1 MTLKIASGDETSVM
15 SLNSVSVSFPSGDG
29 MDEVVHS
36 ISFSIGAAERVG
48 LVGESGSG
56 KSLTARAMMQLV
68 PKPGAITNGA
78 IEISGYTVSDAD
90 SNSKWR
96 GSEVTII
103 TQDPLSS
110 LNPLVKIGIQ
120 ISEMLIQHKGMSKTD
135 SRIQSETL
143 LKSVGFP
150 DPIRTMKQYPNSLS
164 GGMRQRVALA
174 IAISCRPKLLIAD
187 EPTTSLD
194 VTIQS
199 QVLDLLEK
207 MSIENRMAV
216 LLISHDLAVVSNFCE
231 RVIVMYDGRIVESGQ
246 IAEIINRPKHP
257 YTQALIGSVPNLF
270 DTHRVRLETIPGS
283 PPISGTVHN
292 GCSFAPRCKK
302 AGAICLSES
311 PVLISTGKN
320 DSEVSCHNPIQWG
333 VEP

>member
-29 MDEVVHS
+29 MGEVVHS
-36 ISFSIGAAERVG
+36 ISFSIGVGERVG

-56 KSLTARAMMQLV
+56 KSLTARAMMHLV
-68 PKPGAITNGA
+68 PKPGAVTGGA
-78 IEISGYTVSDAD
+78 IEISGSTISQTD
-90 SNSKWR
+90 SKSKWR
-96 GSEVTII
+96 GSEVAII

-120 ISEMLIQHKGMSKTD
+120 ISEMLIEHKGMSK
-135 SRIQSETL
+135 SEANVESEKL
-143 LKSVGFP
+143 LRSVGFP

-207 MSIENRMAV
+207 MSTENRMAV

-231 RVIVMYDGRIVESGQ
+231 RVIVMYDGRIVESGT
-246 IAEIINRPKHP
+246 IVEIINRPKHP
-257 YTQALIGSVPNLF
+257 YTQALIASVPNLF
-270 DTHRVRLETIPGS
+270 DTQRTRLETIPGS
-283 PPISGTVHN
+283 PPISGKIQE
-292 GCSFAPRCKK
+292 GCSFAPRCIR
-302 AGAICLSES
+302 GTAICINET
-311 PVLISTGKN
+311 PVL
-320 DSEVSCHNPIQWG
+320 DSNQDLQSQVSCHHPIEWG
-333 VEP
+333 QE

>member
-36 ISFSIGAAERVG
+36 ISFSIGVGERVG

-56 KSLTARAMMQLV
+56 KSLTARAMMHLV
-68 PKPGAITNGA
+68 PKPGAVTGGA
-78 IEISGYTVSDAD
+78 IEISGSAISQTD
-90 SNSKWR
+90 SKLKWR
-96 GSEVTII
+96 GSEVAII

-110 LNPLVKIGIQ
+110 LNPLVKVGIQ
-120 ISEMLIQHKGMSKTD
+120 ISEMLIQHKGMSK
-135 SRIQSETL
+135 SEANVESEKL
-143 LKSVGFP
+143 LRSVGFP
-150 DPIRTMKQYPNSLS
+150 DPVRTMKQYPNSLS

-207 MSIENRMAV
+207 MSTENRMAV

-231 RVIVMYDGRIVESGQ
+231 RVIVMYDGRIVESGT
-246 IAEIINRPKHP
+246 IVEIINRPKHP
-257 YTQALIGSVPNLF
+257 YTQALIASVPNLF
-270 DTHRVRLETIPGS
+270 DTQRTRLETIPGS
-283 PPISGTVHN
+283 PPTSGKIQE
-292 GCSFAPRCKK
+292 GCSFAPRCIR
-302 AGAICLSES
+302 GTAICINET
-311 PVLISTGKN
+311 PVLVSN
-320 DSEVSCHNPIQWG
+320 QDLQSQVSCHHPIEWG
-333 VEP
+333 QE